1 MLNIITLGNSCG
13 SYRHLVAQCQDSWE
27 NIVKRKTSEFNM
39 KLRGQSDKDKLKG
52 DKNRSRESLELGEEC
67 SVPIALQTV
76 S

>member
-1 MLNIITLGNSCG
+1 M
-13 SYRHLVAQCQDSWE
+13 
-27 NIVKRKTSEFNM
+27 KRKTSEFNM